1 MTQIYNFTMNHH
13 PPGLASADSAPEY
26 LEDFLAASGWSCIS
40 RAGTWAP
47 TSKAT
52 NWQLELWLKKATFM
66 HTVNISR
73 YRKET
78 IVVKSGTK
86 TKCEGEGR

>member
-1 MTQIYNFTMNHH
+1 MTQIYNFTMNQH

-47 TSKAT
+47 TTAKAT
-52 NWQLELWLKKATFM
+52 YWQLNLKLL
-66 HTVNISR
+66 VD
-73 YRKET
+73 Y
-78 IVVKSGTK
+78 G
-86 TKCEGEGR
+86 

>member
-1 MTQIYNFTMNHH
+1 MTQIYNFIMNHH

-52 NWQLELWLKKATFM
+52 NWQLKLKLL
-66 HTVNISR
+66 VD
-73 YRKET
+73 Y
-78 IVVKSGTK
+78 G
-86 TKCEGEGR
+86 

>member
-1 MTQIYNFTMNHH
+1 MTQIYNFTMNQH

-52 NWQLELWLKKATFM
+52 YWQLATKTIGLLWLKKATFM
-66 HTVNISR
+66 QFKHKISSFVW
-73 YRKET
+73 
-78 IVVKSGTK
+78 VV
-86 TKCEGEGR
+86 